1 MSNSPGSFT
10 GDKPVTEKTVIPNKV
25 DKCGA
30 MAQLGARLNGIQE
43 VEGSNPSSST
53 ILVFVNKGGTAG
65 TQLSSLTGMRVF
77 SISGPII
84 IRRTVMEHN
93 YDFKAIE
100 AKWQAYWEENHF
112 YEVTEDITRPKY
124 YVLEMFPY
132 PSGNLHMGHVR
143 NYAISSMERTRQ
155 NGLMPT

>member
-53 ILVFVNKGGTAG
+53 IIY
-65 TQLSSLTGMRVF
+65 LSIRVVPREYN
-77 SISGPII
+77 S
-84 IRRTVMEHN
+84 
-93 YDFKAIE
+93 
-100 AKWQAYWEENHF
+100 
-112 YEVTEDITRPKY
+112 RP
-124 YVLEMFPY
+124 
-132 PSGNLHMGHVR
+132 
-143 NYAISSMERTRQ
+143 
-155 NGLMPT
+155 

>member
-53 ILVFVNKGGTAG
+53 IILFVNKGGTAG
-65 TQLSSLTGMRVF
+65 TQLSSLIGMRVF
-77 SISGPII
+77 AISG
-84 IRRTVMEHN
+84 
-93 YDFKAIE
+93 
-100 AKWQAYWEENHF
+100 Q
-112 YEVTEDITRPKY
+112 
-124 YVLEMFPY
+124 
-132 PSGNLHMGHVR
+132 
-143 NYAISSMERTRQ
+143 
-155 NGLMPT
+155 